1 MTGAAQACFDLLIV
15 GGGVNGAGIARDA
28 AGRGLSVLLVEQ
40 EDLASH
46 TSSASTKLIHGGLR
60 YLEYYEFRLVR
71 EALIERER
79 LLGMAPHIIWPLAF
93 VLPQMNSPRP
103 AWLVRLGLFL
113 YDHLG
118 GRKKLPAT
126 RTVNL
131 QTSPLG
137 NGMKPGAKT
146 AFVYS
151 DCWVEDSRL
160 VVLNARDAAE
170 RGAMIETRT
179 KLLSAQREGAL
190 WQAEIAGDGGT
201 RTVMARGLVN
211 AAGPWVEDVLQRAA
225 SASQDRGVRLIKGS
239 HIVVPK
245 LYEGDHAFLLQNP
258 DRRVVFAIPY
268 EHDYT
273 LIGTTD
279 EPWTGLPGK
288 AHISPEETDYLCETV
303 RRYFAREIHPKDVVW
318 SYAGIR
324 PLYDDHAASA
334 SAVTR
339 DYVLDL
345 DGGDGKAPL
354 LSVFGGKITTYRK
367 LAEHALEKLK
377 PFFPAM
383 KPAWTA
389 TAPLPGGDMPEADF
403 ERFLA
408 ELRKAH
414 PWLPQE
420 LAHHYARLYGTRSK
434 DVINGARDL
443 PGLGQ
448 HFGADIARI
457 GPPNFSPAILP
468 ADGDG
473 HAGQGAGHPIN
484 QGRRRTKGNAGTI
497 GPLLHRCGNG
507 PRLVQ
512 ISRQAVH
519 FPVSGDQGTRSR
531 HGTFLLKVVLGLKD
545 AAFGVHKRRIKART
559 GAQGLQAVAP
569 LYYTLNRRGFGCDR
583 QGPARSHCKGRDLH
597 VCCHSRLRQIVGRR
611 RPDRKSVV

>member
-1 MTGAAQACFDLLIV
+1 LSGTVPETYDLLIV
-15 GGGVNGAGIARDA
+15 GGGINGAGIARDA

-131 QTSPLG
+131 ASSPLG
-137 NGMKPGAKT
+137 NGMKPGART

-170 RGAMIETRT
+170 RGAKIETRT

-190 WQAEIAGDGGT
+190 WQAEIAGDDGT

-279 EPWTGLPGK
+279 EPWTGVPGK

-303 RRYFAREIHPKDVVW
+303 RRYFARQVHPQDVVW

-367 LAEHALEKLK
+367 LAEHAMEKLV
-377 PFFPAM
+377 PFYAGA
-383 KPAWTA
+383 KGDWTA
-389 TAPLPGGDMPEADF
+389 GVDLPGGDIPGDDVA
-403 ERFLA
+403 RFVGTLVA
-408 ELRKAH
+408 AH
-414 PWLPQE
+414 PALPAALLTR
-420 LAHHYARLYGTRSK
+420 LARAYGTRAKAILGTAQSM
-434 DVINGARDL
+434 DA
-443 PGLGQ
+443 LGQ
-448 HFGADIARI
+448 DFGGGLTQAEVDYLADQEWVRSAEDALYRRSKLGLHVPSGTAAAVDTYLAARH
-457 GPPNFSPAILP
+457 PAPAAVSPA
-468 ADGDG
+468 
-473 HAGQGAGHPIN
+473 
-484 QGRRRTKGNAGTI
+484 
-497 GPLLHRCGNG
+497 
-507 PRLVQ
+507 
-512 ISRQAVH
+512 
-519 FPVSGDQGTRSR
+519 
-531 HGTFLLKVVLGLKD
+531 
-545 AAFGVHKRRIKART
+545 
-559 GAQGLQAVAP
+559 
-569 LYYTLNRRGFGCDR
+569 
-583 QGPARSHCKGRDLH
+583 
-597 VCCHSRLRQIVGRR
+597 
-611 RPDRKSVV
+611 